1 MSLDLFFRGN
11 LFTFLSRLAYKLGDF
26 IYICRVQTLL
36 FNPWNDL
43 ALAANDPHYTPPASA
58 RQMAADL
65 ADLSRLWSP
74 DDSCAP
80 FLPWGWSPLQV
91 RLLREAGVPEEQL
104 PTAEQLEEYRACSSR
119 QRAVGLL
126 AALRQAL
133 ATRTDCVP
141 FWNRIV
147 GESVWCTTEE
157 EVREAHAR
165 YGESMLK
172 APWSSSGRGVH
183 PAHGGVL
190 DGKTAAW
197 VRRTLARQGGIE
209 AEPIYNKV
217 QDLAMEFWVEPLMP
231 RTDVSSEQARR
242 VVRYEGLSLFATTD
256 GGVYDGN
263 LVASEQEKEARV
275 ARYIPMALL
284 RAVRETL
291 LELLAV
297 EGSLASWYR
306 GPVGI
311 DMMIV
316 DDSSFSL
323 HPFVELNHRMTMG
336 WLACLLFQRE
346 PQGCRRFRI
355 VQEAGRYRYELS

>member
-1 MSLDLFFRGN
+1 M
-11 LFTFLSRLAYKLGDF
+11 
-26 IYICRVQTLL
+26 QTLL

-58 RQMAADL
+58 RQMASDL
-65 ADLSRLWSP
+65 AGLSRLWSP
-74 DDSCAP
+74 HGKCPSL
-80 FLPWGWSPLQV
+80 LPWGWSPLQV
-91 RLLREAGVPEEQL
+91 RLLREAGAPAEQL

-126 AALRQAL
+126 AALRKAL
-133 ATRTDCVP
+133 AARTDCGM
-141 FWNRIV
+141 FRDRIV

-183 PAHGGVL
+183 PAHDGVL
-190 DGKTAAW
+190 DKKTEAW

-231 RTDVSSEQARR
+231 VADGPLEQVLRR
-242 VVRYEGLSLFATTD
+242 RQVRYEGLSVFAATD

-263 LVASEQEKEARV
+263 LVASEEEKEARV
-275 ARYIPMALL
+275 AHYIPMSLL
-284 RAVRETL
+284 HAVRETL
-291 LELLAV
+291 QELLAV

-316 DDSSFSL
+316 EDSSFDSCHSL
-323 HPFVELNHRMTMG
+323 FSVHPLVELNHRMTMG
-336 WLACLLFQRE
+336 WLACLLFRGE

-355 VQEAGRYRYELS
+355 VREAGRYRYELS